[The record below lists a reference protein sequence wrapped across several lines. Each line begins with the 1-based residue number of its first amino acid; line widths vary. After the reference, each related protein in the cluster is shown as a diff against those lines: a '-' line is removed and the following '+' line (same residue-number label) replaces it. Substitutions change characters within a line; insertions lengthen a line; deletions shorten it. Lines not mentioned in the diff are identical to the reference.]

1 MTDCGAVQCGAV
13 QCGAVRVCDRGGAAN
28 AFAPLN
34 VTNRKKYVLLQA
46 TECVTTLPH
55 GITRNHSE
63 SHGIAQNHASQVVAY
78 THCVCFTVYAK
89 RSSAPKY
96 KCAVLC
102 SSELVA
108 RLLGCVRRYLF
119 ARRADHSASKYS
131 TVDLMRINFKVNT
144 AMRTRKA
151 QDALVAGRS
160 RSIAIVT
167 RCSRCT
173 CCVLASIFGARNGCH
188 FAQLQEGTLLYIC
201 VIIAY
206 IHCLLCSRPLMTHR
220 RTTCDSG
227 SAKKCA
233 KSRRLQTRTQMS
245 ILKSQVGK
253 LKCQVAKKLKLANSN
268 VNFEN

>member
-1 MTDCGAVQCGAV
+1 MES
-13 QCGAVRVCDRGGAAN
+13 RGIA
-28 AFAPLN
+28 
-34 VTNRKKYVLLQA
+34 
-46 TECVTTLPH
+46 
-55 GITRNHSE
+55 RNHAE

-102 SSELVA
+102 RSELVT

-131 TVDLMRINFKVNT
+131 TVDLMCINFKVNT

-151 QDALVAGRS
+151 QDALVEGRS
-160 RSIAIVT
+160 SIAIVT

-173 CCVLASIFGARNGCH
+173 CCVLASIVGARNGCH
-188 FAQLQEGTLLYIC
+188 FAQLQGETLLYIC

-206 IHCLLCSRPLMTHR
+206 IPCLLCSRPLITHR
-220 RTTCDSG
+220 RTTCDSE

-233 KSRRLQTRTQMS
+233 KSRRLQTRTRMSSLRKSSWQTQMS
-245 ILKSQVGK
+245 SCKKTQVGK
-253 LKCQVAKKLKLANSN
+253 LKCQVVKKLKLANSN
-268 VNFEN
+268 VNFEK